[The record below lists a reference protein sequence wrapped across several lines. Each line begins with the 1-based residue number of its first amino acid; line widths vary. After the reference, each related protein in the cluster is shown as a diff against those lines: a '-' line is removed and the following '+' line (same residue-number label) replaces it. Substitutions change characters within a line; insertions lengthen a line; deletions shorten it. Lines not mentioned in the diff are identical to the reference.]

1 MKRIFLT
8 LAISLMLLL
17 TLAISVCAA
26 EYTVSSDEEYTVA
39 YGQAT
44 SGDTIVI
51 TKKLTCDI
59 YANKSVTYILKAD
72 WESSKLVINQS
83 NVEVSFIADGG
94 NYKIMPTGYSETD
107 GWMNVSEIYEK
118 IVINL
123 GGMNGGTLTIDGSN
137 ATHDR
142 VSYVP
147 ALVENTTYYANVFPD
162 ICLNLLSGSA
172 IANFNTTTKD
182 DNVNACILYAKTV
195 NMYDGAE
202 IYANSVISAPLIK
215 SCFFNLYGGEIFGN
229 LLTSIRMNV
238 NGVGFIYAD
247 KQFIMYGGR
256 IYDNIF
262 NATGGPTQFNV
273 VGFISTGQ
281 GYYGA
286 KAVVYGGEL
295 GDRYASGTGE
305 REISAIVGVYV
316 KDNGA
321 TPFYYNTGVT
331 AGARYLFKDTPKLA
345 FDQNTGK
352 TIWKV
357 SNFELNSQN
366 NYGFCWNHSK
376 KPGDVAAVFL
386 NAQKKNVAG
395 NNFDSYTVI
404 NAYINGVYA
413 HSGSSNTIAMPS
425 GYTLWSTDGNK
436 YCHTGKAYTLD
447 EIKSSSVVVYY
458 TAYNADRETIDGITR
473 CSDCKTRYTC
483 NDPTHDLET
492 LTIFYT
498 NYAEKGVKVL
508 KCNTCGLE
516 KACEV
521 DADPMFNCLGYSVG
535 PDGYSLKAG
544 FKIDVNAMNE
554 FKKFHPD
561 FSFGVVMA
569 NASTVALTDN
579 FFLDGTLNSSAKG
592 IMVSVENLKYVS
604 WNIDISGFTANNAGS
619 LELVVGI
626 YAKDKDGS
634 IKVAQYINTD
644 KYSTTKSYKDMSLNA
659 ITFNQVRVGHN
670 MEALVPTPAP
680 TGDEE

>member
-107 GWMNVSEIYEK
+107 GWMNVSEIYEN

-247 KQFIMYGGR
+247 RQFAMYDGR

-331 AGARYLFKDTPKLA
+331 AGTRYLFKDTPKLA

-386 NAQKKNVAG
+386 NAQKKAIAG
-395 NNFDSYTVI
+395 NNFDTYTVI

-413 HSGSSNTIAMPS
+413 HSGSSTTIAMPS

-447 EIKSSSVVVYY
+447 EVKAAQAITLYS
-458 TAYNADRETIDGITR
+458 AYNAERVTIDGITR
-473 CSDCKTRYTC
+473 CSGCQMRYTC
-483 NDPTHDLET
+483 NDPEHDLQAVSVSYDD
-492 LTIFYT
+492 YT
-498 NYAEKGVKVL
+498 KDGVKVL

-516 KACEV
+516 KATEV
-521 DADPMFNCLGYSVG
+521 SVPPIFTCLGYSVG

-544 FKIDVNAMNE
+544 FKIDIDAITEYKE
-554 FKKFHPD
+554 FNSA
-561 FSFGVVMA
+561 FSFGVVVA
-569 NASTVALTDN
+569 NANTVESKEA
-579 FFLDGTLNSSAKG
+579 FFVNGLINSSAKG
-592 IMVSVENLKYVS
+592 VMIGVEDLKYGILNV
-604 WNIDISGFTANNAGS
+604 DIGGFNASISDS
-619 LELVVGI
+619 LELVVGV
-626 YAKDKDGS
+626 YASNGDDEISMIQYEDSSKYAT
-634 IKVAQYINTD
+634 IKT
-644 KYSTTKSYKDMSLNA
+644 YSDRSLNA
-659 ITFNQVRVGHN
+659 VTFNQVRVGHGMN
-670 MEALVPTPAP
+670 ALVPQSAP
-680 TGDEE
+680 VSNEE